1 MNATAP
7 AAPRNRPGPTGIG
20 PRSTTWIAFAAGI
33 PLTFA
38 ILAAL
43 HPDFGLL
50 SESGVSR
57 YLKHTVECVEVL
69 LFCCAVSALGA
80 KLWHSRAERAA
91 CAVPVLPPWDGKPVP
106 VSEAPALLAILERQP
121 PRWRNTYLG
130 RRLAAILD
138 FLCQRRSAAE
148 LDDHL
153 RALADNDALAHEG
166 SYALTRFIT
175 WAIPI
180 LGFLGTVLGI
190 TQAIS
195 GITPEQLQDD
205 IGQLTNGLALAFDA
219 TALGLALTMLTM
231 FGSFL
236 VERREQAVLDAVEH
250 CVERHLAHRFQR
262 SAGDAA
268 PVIDAVRQNSQV
280 FVETTGQ
287 LVERQAQV
295 WAQALAEV
303 RRQTAQAQAADRESL
318 TAALGAALD
327 RTLEAHGQRAAALEK
342 QALEQGVRLFEQMG
356 ALAVA
361 VRETGRDQQAALVRV
376 GEAVAGQAA
385 ALGRLQEGERALVQ
399 LQTALHQN
407 LQALAGAGA
416 FDQAVHT
423 LTAAIHL
430 LTARAGGV
438 PLTPSPP
445 RAEGSPLSPLSSS
458 GERGEGTSSPVLK
471 FSPPGGGKGSP
482 GKAA

>member
-7 AAPRNRPGPTGIG
+7 AATRNRPGQTAAG

-38 ILAAL
+38 ILGLL

-50 SESGVSR
+50 SESGISR
-57 YLKHTVECVEVL
+57 YLKHSVECVEVL
-69 LFCCAVSALGA
+69 LFCCAVSVLAA
-80 KLWHSRAERAA
+80 KLWRSRAERAA
-91 CAVPVLPPWDGKPVP
+91 CAAPVLPPWDGRPIP
-106 VSEAPALLAILERQP
+106 VSEAPGLLAVLERQP

-130 RRLAAILD
+130 RRLTAILE

-153 RALADNDALAHEG
+153 RALTDNDALAHEG

-219 TALGLALTMLTM
+219 TALGLALTMITM
-231 FGSFL
+231 FCSFL
-236 VERREQAVLDAVEH
+236 VERREQAVLDAVDH
-250 CVERHLAHRFQR
+250 CVERQLAHRFQR
-262 SAGDAA
+262 TGAEAA

-280 FVETTGQ
+280 LIDTAGQ

-295 WAQALAEV
+295 WAQALVEM
-303 RRQTAQAQAADRESL
+303 RRQTAQVQAADRESL
-318 TAALGAALD
+318 SAALETALE
-327 RTLEAHGQRAAALEK
+327 RTLEAHGQRAAAVEK
-342 QALEQGVRLFEQMG
+342 QALDQGGRLFEQLG
-356 ALAVA
+356 ALAAA
-361 VRETGRDQQAALVRV
+361 VRDTGREQQAALARV
-376 GEAVAGQAA
+376 GEGIAAQAA

-399 LQTALHQN
+399 LQTAMHQN
-407 LQALAGAGA
+407 LQALAASGS
-416 FDQAVHT
+416 FDQAVHS

-430 LTARAGGV
+430 LTARAGAAALAGD
-438 PLTPSPP
+438 S
-445 RAEGSPLSPLSSS
+445 A
-458 GERGEGTSSPVLK
+458 VLK
-471 FSPPGGGKGSP
+471 FPPPGGARGSP